1 MSDSNGKLM
10 APYLTTKEM
19 LAPGGFATHYQRWL
33 QYEVAKGDSA
43 PSFQQTFEAGLL
55 RMLQKRHGVVFSE
68 SAEMKDAET
77 SEQFSTRRIAD
88 ATQAADK
95 IFEVVAPRGIN
106 DAATFIMEKCAFK
119 VQEDTSLLLQ
129 VGIHEAEFS
138 QALAQLGKDVSE
150 HEKIKY
156 YLDCFGQEMKK
167 ELKNAGSEN
176 KKLKRK
182 TFEEWGQFADHVH
195 TLAANIE
202 KAESLRKLFYGSKSQ
217 RDGKSK
223 IASEKPE
230 KDRSTSRFDRS
241 QIQCHKCKKFGHFQD
256 QCTEQEPVRG
266 RPEARQ
272 PQRPRGDSIDVALR
286 RSARIGAKKSGDGK
300 WMAAMAA
307 EFNQMSEKDREDAV
321 QSFKQAF
328 KETHPEEWSES
339 SACDSEYTDDESD
352 YSDQKSNRSS
362 KGKASRRR

>member
-1 MSDSNGKLM
+1 M

-167 ELKNAGSEN
+167 ELK
-176 KKLKRK
+176 
-182 TFEEWGQFADHVH
+182 
-195 TLAANIE
+195 
-202 KAESLRKLFYGSKSQ
+202 
-217 RDGKSK
+217 
-223 IASEKPE
+223 
-230 KDRSTSRFDRS
+230 
-241 QIQCHKCKKFGHFQD
+241 KCW
-256 QCTEQEPVRG
+256 
-266 RPEARQ
+266 
-272 PQRPRGDSIDVALR
+272 I
-286 RSARIGAKKSGDGK
+286 
-300 WMAAMAA
+300 
-307 EFNQMSEKDREDAV
+307 
-321 QSFKQAF
+321 
-328 KETHPEEWSES
+328 
-339 SACDSEYTDDESD
+339 
-352 YSDQKSNRSS
+352 
-362 KGKASRRR
+362 

>member
-1 MSDSNGKLM
+1 M

-19 LAPGGFATHYQRWL
+19 LTPGGFATHYQRWL

-68 SAEMKDAET
+68 SPEMKEGET
-77 SEQFSTRRIAD
+77 SESFSTRRIAD

-106 DAATFIMEKCAFK
+106 DAASFIMEKCAFK

-138 QALAQLGKDVSE
+138 QALAQLGKDVAE

-167 ELKNAGSEN
+167 ELKNAGAEN
-176 KKLKRK
+176 KKLKK
-182 TFEEWGQFADHVH
+182 KSFEEWGQFADHVH

-202 KAESLRKLFYGSKSQ
+202 RAESLRKLFYGSKPQ
-217 RDGKSK
+217 RDGKSA

-230 KDRSTSRFDRS
+230 KDRSNSRFDRS

-286 RSARIGAKKSGDGK
+286 RSARIGAKNTGISGGK
-300 WMAAMAA
+300 WIAAMAT
-307 EFNQMSEKDREDAV
+307 ELNQMSDKDREDAV
-321 QSFKQAF
+321 ESLRQAMKDTEDF
-328 KETHPEEWSES
+328 SDS